1 MTQDAPSIDE
11 LLVTVREFVQE
22 ITPQL
27 DGRDRYHAQCAV
39 YLLDIVRRELG
50 ADATDETVEQAM
62 LARYLG
68 DGATGAAG
76 LAALAA
82 EIRSGRLDARFD
94 ELLADLTR
102 QVVGK
107 VRITRPDQLHPM
119 HRESRPTE

>member
-11 LLVTVREFVQE
+11 LLLTVREFVQE
-22 ITPQL
+22 ITPKL
-27 DGRDRYHAQCAV
+27 DGRDRYHAQCSV
-39 YLLDIVRRELG
+39 YLLDILRRELG
-50 ADATDETVEQAM
+50 ADAQDEAAERAM
-62 LARYLG
+62 LTRYLG
-68 DGATGAAG
+68 DGEAGATG

-94 ELLADLTR
+94 ELLVDLTK

-119 HRESRPTE
+119 HQAPPTAA